1 MRAAVVALGC
11 PKNRVDSEYLLGVL
25 AQSGYELT
33 FFPEEA
39 NLVVLT
45 TCAFI
50 KPAVIESEKTIRR
63 LIALKRKNPAMKLV
77 IAGCLFQRY
86 KKTLPSRFPEV
97 DHWVGLKDLL
107 KIPQIVNNQPSP
119 FDFPAPLPR
128 LLSTPTHYAY
138 LKIADGCNNNCR
150 YCLIPKIRGPYRS
163 RPIEELLIE
172 AERLAQSGVKELIL
186 VAQDTTLYGTDI
198 YQRPLLNRL
207 IEKLSAI
214 KKIQWIRLM
223 YTHPKHLTPA
233 VIEQFGFNPK
243 LCRYIDL
250 PIQHI
255 NDKILARMNRG
266 YSRKEVERLIERLRA
281 IPEMRIR
288 TTVIT
293 GFPGE
298 TQDQFNE
305 LLNFIKQTQF
315 DRLSGYTFFPE
326 TGTQASRM
334 KNQVKPQTA
343 RFRLRQILHTQG
355 QISKNKLR
363 QLIGKDISVLV
374 DFPGIGRTE
383 WDAPEI
389 DGIVKIKNGATPLG
403 EYLNVRILDAST
415 HDLIASPL
423 K

>member
-11 PKNRVDSEYLLGVL
+11 PKNRVDSEYLLGAL

-33 FFPEEA
+33 FFPGEA

-50 KPAVIESEKTIRR
+50 QPAVMESEKTIRR

-77 IAGCLFQRY
+77 VAGCLFQRY
-86 KKTLPSRFPEV
+86 KTKLSSRFPEV
-97 DHWVGLKDLL
+97 DYWVGLSDLL
-107 KIPQIVNNQPSP
+107 KIPQIVNNQPIP
-119 FDFPAPLPR
+119 WDFPAPLPR

-138 LKIADGCNNNCR
+138 LKIADGCNNNCS
-150 YCLIPKIRGPYRS
+150 YCLLPKIRGPYRS
-163 RPIEELLIE
+163 RPIEELLTE
-172 AERLAQSGVKELIL
+172 AEQLAQSGVKELIL

-198 YQRPLLNRL
+198 YQRPMLNRL

-214 KKIQWIRLM
+214 KKIRWIRLL
-223 YTHPKHLTPA
+223 YAHPKHLTPD

-255 NDKILARMNRG
+255 NDEILARMNRG
-266 YSRKEVERLIERLRA
+266 YSRQKVEHLLTNLRA

-288 TTVIT
+288 TTIIT
-293 GFPGE
+293 GYPNE

-326 TGTQASRM
+326 PGTKASRL
-334 KNQVKPQTA
+334 KNRVKPSIA
-343 RFRLRQILHTQG
+343 RSRLHQILSTQR

-363 QLIGKDISVLV
+363 QLIGKKVSVLV

-389 DGIVKIKNGATPLG
+389 DGVVKIKHGAPFPG
-403 EYLNVRILDAST
+403 EYINVRILNALT
-415 HDLIASPL
+415 YDLIATPL